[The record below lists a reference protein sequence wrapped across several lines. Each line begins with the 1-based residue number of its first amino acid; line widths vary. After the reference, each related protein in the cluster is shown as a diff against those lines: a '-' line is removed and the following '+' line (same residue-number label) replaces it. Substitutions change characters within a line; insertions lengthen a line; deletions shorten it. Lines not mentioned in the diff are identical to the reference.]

1 MIKLK
6 IISIFLFILLL
17 NSCGFKVID
26 QSELYNFQVDRI
38 DTSRDKYISYK
49 LKNKIFSKLG
59 KPKETLLTLDLNIE
73 KNKSIKEKNIKNEI
87 VEYEINIMV
96 NVNYEDIKRNEDGN
110 FKIVN
115 TKGFSVSQKYSETLN
130 NEIRLINVMSQ
141 KIADDIIKELSIR
154 INDF

>member
-1 MIKLK
+1 M
-6 IISIFLFILLL
+6 
-17 NSCGFKVID
+17 
-26 QSELYNFQVDRI
+26 
-38 DTSRDKYISYK
+38 
-49 LKNKIFSKLG
+49 
-59 KPKETLLTLDLNIE
+59 LTLDLNIE

-154 INDF
+154 ANDF